1 MVLLLSYS
9 EDQQKL
15 VFAHELCVPASDA
28 TALAPDGPLAG
39 SAFMGAYTWASWF
52 WRFMVRQTG
61 VLTPEEAVR
70 RLSGLARRQ
79 SWACPIAVC
88 SSRACA
94 PTSRV
99 FDPETFADTGTTFEP
114 NQLAAGMRHV
124 VVNGTVTLRD
134 GALTGERGG
143 AVLRKRA

>member
-1 MVLLLSYS
+1 MVLLHSYS
-9 EDQQKL
+9 EEQQEL

-61 VLTPEEAVR
+61 HLTPEEAVH
-70 RLSGLARRQ
+70 RLSGLPAAIVGLSDRGLLKPGMR
-79 SWACPIAVC
+79 ADIA
-88 SSRACA
+88 
-94 PTSRV
+94 V

-114 NQLAAGMRHV
+114 NQLATGMRHV

-143 AVLRKRA
+143 AVLRKGA